1 MSRSAAPT
9 LAALAAICFWS
20 LTPVFV
26 TIIGDRLNSGE
37 IFVLAAIA
45 GGAVSLVVALI
56 DGPLR
61 RTIFSA
67 AVRRFMVPAAIS
79 GAFLGLWYYGFY
91 RALQETGKIEAT
103 VVAFTWPMI
112 ALIALPLLSRRPLHL
127 GPGRWAL
134 IVVGLAGAALA
145 AVAPGSE
152 IVGGSGLIWAALAA
166 LGSGFYLPFAVR
178 AAERMPD
185 SLGPVRSTF
194 ASISVANVSA
204 LLCVLVFRLIAGDP
218 VGVPHALG
226 SAGVVGLA
234 MCAAIGIGV
243 YIVAEVGWTWAMQ
256 TELAPRIGAI
266 PYLSPVISVVLLA
279 LIFSAPVT
287 AYAMVGLALVVG
299 ANVSLWIVGRAPRE
313 PAGQPAS
320 PGAPAAH

>member
-20 LTPVFV
+20 MTPVFV

-91 RALQETGKIEAT
+91 RALQETRKVEAT

-112 ALIALPLLSRRPLHL
+112 ALIALPLLSRRPLRL
-127 GPGRWAL
+127 GAVRCPL
-134 IVVGLAGAALA
+134 LAIRSRRPALA
-145 AVAPGSE
+145 VRRKRPCPAFSVRHCGIFCNILPHH
-152 IVGGSGLIWAALAA
+152 LQKALW
-166 LGSGFYLPFAVR
+166 
-178 AAERMPD
+178 EK
-185 SLGPVRSTF
+185 
-194 ASISVANVSA
+194 VSA
-204 LLCVLVFRLIAGDP
+204 RFR
-218 VGVPHALG
+218 
-226 SAGVVGLA
+226 
-234 MCAAIGIGV
+234 
-243 YIVAEVGWTWAMQ
+243 
-256 TELAPRIGAI
+256 
-266 PYLSPVISVVLLA
+266 
-279 LIFSAPVT
+279 
-287 AYAMVGLALVVG
+287 
-299 ANVSLWIVGRAPRE
+299 
-313 PAGQPAS
+313 
-320 PGAPAAH
+320 

>member
-1 MSRSAAPT
+1 MRSAAPA

-20 LTPVFV
+20 MTPVFV

-112 ALIALPLLSRRPLHL
+112 ALVALPLLSRRPLHL

-134 IVVGLAGAALA
+134 IAVGLAGAGIA
-145 AVAPGSE
+145 AFSPESS
-152 IVGGSGLIWAALAA
+152 IVGGSGLVWAGLAA
-166 LGSGFYLPFAVR
+166 LGSGLYLPFAVR

-204 LLCVLVFRLIAGDP
+204 LLCVLAFRLIAGDP
-218 VGVPHALG
+218 VDVPHALG
-226 SAGVVGLA
+226 SAGAVGLA

-266 PYLSPVISVVLLA
+266 PYLSPVLSTVLLA
-279 LIFSAPVT
+279 AIFGSPVT
-287 AYAMVGLALVVG
+287 PYAVVGLVLVVG
-299 ANVSLWIVGRAPRE
+299 SNVALWFVGRAPK
-313 PAGQPAS
+313 
-320 PGAPAAH
+320 AAATAH

>member
-1 MSRSAAPT
+1 MRSAAPA

-20 LTPVFV
+20 MTPVFV

-67 AVRRFMVPAAIS
+67 AVRRFMAPAAIS

-112 ALIALPLLSRRPLHL
+112 ALVALPLLSRRPLHL

-134 IVVGLAGAALA
+134 IVLGLAGAGIA
-145 AVAPGSE
+145 AFSPESS
-152 IVGGSGLIWAALAA
+152 IVGGSGLAWAGLAA
-166 LGSGFYLPFAVR
+166 LGSGLYLPFAVR
-178 AAERMPD
+178 AAERMPSD
-185 SLGPVRSTF
+185 LGPVRSTF
-194 ASISVANVSA
+194 ASIAVANVSA
-204 LLCVLVFRLIAGDP
+204 LVCVLLFRLVAGDP
-218 VGVPHALG
+218 VDVGEALG
-226 SAGVVGLA
+226 IAGGVGLA

-266 PYLSPVISVVLLA
+266 PYLSPVLSVVLLA
-279 LIFSAPVT
+279 AIFGSPVT
-287 AYAMVGLALVVG
+287 PYAVVGLVLVVG
-299 ANVSLWIVGRAPRE
+299 SNVALWFVGRAPK
-313 PAGQPAS
+313 
-320 PGAPAAH
+320 AAATAH